1 MSTGTALI
9 ITLTVTVL
17 LVAGG
22 VTYAAFV
29 HASATARRNEA
40 GYISNTECA
49 QADHTAVLVVVGT
62 LLLTAFLIFGLP
74 LAVDLGR
81 GLTPAPAAET
91 STTSNASETRTNHL

>member
-9 ITLTVTVL
+9 ITLSVAVL

-22 VTYAAFV
+22 VTYAALV
-29 HASATARRNEA
+29 HASATTRRNEA
-40 GYISNTECA
+40 GYASNAECV

-62 LLLTAFLIFGLP
+62 LVLAAFLIFGLP
-74 LAVDLGR
+74 LAVDLGH

-91 STTSNASETRTNHL
+91 STTDNIN